1 LNRKAAA
8 QAAFSSVFIC
18 VYPWLLWFNK
28 PCFCAA
34 SLHPEKT
41 IMQIDIIGVPID
53 LGADRRGVDM
63 GPSAIRY
70 ARLRQQ
76 LETLGYSV
84 EDTGN
89 LPASIAEMCKSSEP
103 KLKNIGCIVPAAR
116 LVAEAVAGSVQGGRF
131 PLVLGGDHSIALGS
145 IRGAAQVKKPGIIWI
160 DAHADFNTPETTPS
174 GNIHGMPLAALC
186 GLGDKRL
193 VQLGDE
199 SIPVIDPRHVAI
211 VGAHDLDPGEKKNL
225 REAGVLVLSM
235 EQIDRMG
242 MFQAMEKAIE
252 HIGRDTD
259 SIYLSFDVD
268 ALDPRHAPGVGT
280 PVAGGLTYREAHLAC
295 ELVAETGKLIGMDM
309 VEVNPILDTQNQTAE
324 LAVALI
330 LSALGRRVWGD

>member
-1 LNRKAAA
+1 
-8 QAAFSSVFIC
+8 
-18 VYPWLLWFNK
+18 
-28 PCFCAA
+28 
-34 SLHPEKT
+34 
-41 IMQIDIIGVPID
+41 MQIDLIGVPID

-70 ARLRQQ
+70 ARLRQR
-76 LETLGYSV
+76 LEELGYSV

-89 LPASIAEMCKSSEP
+89 LEVPIAEMCTIQEP
-103 KLKNIGCIVPAAR
+103 KLKYIDCIIPMARRAAG
-116 LVAEAVAGSVQGGRF
+116 AVATSLQAGHF

-145 IRGAAQVKKPGIIWI
+145 IRGAAKIKKPGVIWV

-186 GLGDKRL
+186 GLGDARL
-193 VQLGDE
+193 VQLWDE
-199 SIPVIDPRHVAI
+199 TLPAIDPQRVAI
-211 VGAHDLDPGEKKNL
+211 IGARDLDPGEKKNL
-225 REAGVLVLSM
+225 HEAGVLVLSM
-235 EQIDRMG
+235 EQIDRIG

-252 HIGRDTD
+252 HVARDT
-259 SIYLSFDVD
+259 SGIYLSFDVD
-268 ALDPRHAPGVGT
+268 ALDPRYAPGVGT
-280 PVAGGLTYREAHLAC
+280 AVPGGLTYREAHLAC

-324 LAVALI
+324 LAVALT